1 MSMSQ
6 PAPERLSLEEAS
18 TAALVREALEEA
30 KELVRLEIEMAKNE
44 VEMELAWAKRAAIG
58 FAVATVASVVTLSL
72 LAMALVL
79 ALGGSAFAALV
90 LAGVLF
96 VVGGVAGIVRYS
108 LLPKTPLARSRH
120 RLEREVSQLKEHV
133 A

>member
-79 ALGGSAFAALV
+79 ALGGSAVAALV
-90 LAGVLF
+90 LAGVLLVIGAAAGF
-96 VVGGVAGIVRYS
+96 VVYS
-108 LLPKTPLARSRH
+108 MLPKRPLARTRQ
-120 RLEREVSQLKEHV
+120 RLEREVSQLREHL

>member
-6 PAPERLSLEEAS
+6 PAPERLSLDEAS

-30 KELVRLEIEMAKNE
+30 KELVRLEIEMAKDE

-72 LAMALVL
+72 LAMAFVL

-90 LAGVLF
+90 LAGVLL
-96 VVGGVAGIVRYS
+96 VVGAVAGSIGYS
-108 LLPKTPLARSRH
+108 MLPKTPLARTRR
-120 RLEREVSQLKEHV
+120 RLEREVGHLKERI